1 MKTSSTHRLAFLAS
15 GLIACCALGALL
27 APIAAA
33 ETSLTF
39 TEPEKGSTFEFIDAP
54 PLATV
59 LHQGFPSNISPGDE
73 IVITNPLKQGAKTIG
88 KLRATC
94 TATAFTGTSSNAAFI
109 NAHFICEGIFFL
121 GKSKIFANAAI
132 VKGGTEGVITGGTI
146 KYAGAQGTFLSS
158 EVKGGSLTTIAFIG

>member
-1 MKTSSTHRLAFLAS
+1 LTTIATPRPAFLAS
-15 GLIACCALGALL
+15 GLIACCALGALF
-27 APIAAA
+27 APLAAA

-39 TEPEKGSTFEFIDAP
+39 TEPEQGSTFEFIDAP

-59 LHQGFPSNISPGDE
+59 LHQGFPSNISPGDV
-73 IVITNPLKQGAKTIG
+73 IVITNPLKRGSKTIG

-94 TATAFTGTSSNAAFI
+94 TATAFTGTASNAAFT

-121 GKSKIFANAAI
+121 GKSKLFADAAI

-146 KYAGAQGTFLSS
+146 KYAGAQGTFLSK